1 MTTLET
7 RHRRFMAEINV
18 IPLVDVVRV
27 LLVIFMVTAPM
38 LYRGIDI
45 NLPKSATNT
54 IKPETRAVLSIERD
68 RRLFLDKD
76 PVSPVQLEQKL
87 RALKDQSSE
96 VSVYLRADQDVPYG
110 IVVEVM
116 DSVKKAGIE
125 KLGMVTDPTGGA
137 ERMSEQTVVPVQPRK
152 K

>member
-1 MTTLET
+1 MTLET

-18 IPLVDVVRV
+18 IPLVDVVLV

-68 RRLFLDKD
+68 RRLYLDKD
-76 PVSPVQLEQKL
+76 PVSPVQLERKL
-87 RALKDQSSE
+87 RAMKEQSSD
-96 VSVYLRADQDVPYG
+96 VSIFLRADQEVPYG
-110 IVVEVM
+110 TVVEVM
-116 DSVKKAGIE
+116 DSIKKAGIE
-125 KLGMVTDPTGGA
+125 KLGMVTDPTSGG
-137 ERMSEQTVVPVQPRK
+137 ERVSEPSVAPAPSRK